1 MHCTSTK
8 PVKPMALCFRS
19 RLVFLACFWLLAGCG
34 AGNVLATKPPADLIG
49 AWTVTRVAVD
59 QKDQP
64 HWLYFPDDPRLL
76 GRQVSIGNADVSMD
90 NASRPCE
97 QPSFTTLAR
106 TDLQAFIGQRF
117 LRPPREGTSVHP
129 TLVDFGLAASK
140 GAVVPLQ
147 LGCANQASEWDGAWM
162 IVLAP
167 DRLMTNY
174 DNSGYVLVLERNN
187 AGYAATPSFACGK
200 ASTPAER
207 AICQSATL
215 AAYDRSVAA
224 AWRRA
229 LSLAG
234 DDSAELRQAQ
244 KAWLET
250 RNACGSDVDCL
261 GKSMRERVDA
271 LMQQQ

>member
-1 MHCTSTK
+1 MT
-8 PVKPMALCFRS
+8 LRFRS
-19 RLVFLACFWLLAGCG
+19 RLASLSCLWLLAGCG
-34 AGNVLATKPPADLIG
+34 AGNVQAARSPADLAGI
-49 AWTVTRVAVD
+49 WTVTRVAVD
-59 QKDQP
+59 QEDQP

-76 GRQVSIGNADVSMD
+76 GRQVSIGDAEVSID

-117 LRPPREGTSVHP
+117 LRPSREGVPSHP
-129 TLVDFGLAASK
+129 TLADFGLAASK

-147 LGCANQASEWDGAWM
+147 LGCTNPASEWNGAW
-162 IVLAP
+162 VVALAP
-167 DRLMTNY
+167 NRLMTNY
-174 DNSGYVLVLERNN
+174 DNSGYVLVLERD
-187 AGYAATPSFACGK
+187 AGHAATPSFACAK
-200 ASTPAER
+200 ASGPAER
-207 AICQSATL
+207 AICHSATL
-215 AAYDRSVAA
+215 AGYDRSVAA

-234 DDSAELRQAQ
+234 GDSAELRQAQ
-244 KAWLET
+244 KDWLKT
-250 RNACGSDVDCL
+250 RNDCGSDVDCL